1 MTNDKPNLTN
11 TAFADI
17 LAEPFADLL
26 KPKKF
31 YPTITVEYS
40 PSHEEW
46 AQIAEAIW
54 VGALEGGSNHW
65 IAYIHTGGHVLKSGF
80 DVVDSNFEI
89 VIHTEDEDDWFT
101 SGVSYE
107 DYEASEET
115 ETHRVKAFDVIVDGI
130 NLLDPERQRLAL
142 TVSELGQLDAN
153 DYDLIIQLGVF
164 GKEVYC

>member
-11 TAFADI
+11 SHFADI

-31 YPTITVEYS
+31 YPTIMVEYT
-40 PSHEEW
+40 PSREEW

-65 IAYIHTGGHVLKSGF
+65 IAYIHTGGHDLKTGS

-89 VIHTEDEDDWFT
+89 VIHEDDGFIPDG
-101 SGVSYE
+101 SF
-107 DYEASEET
+107 DDEET

-142 TVSELGQLDAN
+142 TVDELGQLDAN

>member
-31 YPTITVEYS
+31 YPTIMVEYT
-40 PSHEEW
+40 PTKEEW
-46 AQIAEAIW
+46 EEIVGAIW

-65 IAYIHTGGHVLKSGF
+65 IAYIHTGGHDLKTGS
-80 DVVDSNFEI
+80 DVVDSNFEV
-89 VIHTEDEDDWFT
+89 VIHEDDGSF
-101 SGVSYE
+101 
-107 DYEASEET
+107 DDEET

-142 TVSELGQLDAN
+142 TVDELGQLDAN

>member
-11 TAFADI
+11 TAFADM
-17 LAEPFADLL
+17 LAEPFAELL

-31 YPTITVEYS
+31 YPTIMVEYT
-40 PSHEEW
+40 PSREEW
-46 AQIAEAIW
+46 AEICEAIW

-65 IAYIHTGGHVLKSGF
+65 IAYIHTGGHDLKTGS

-89 VIHTEDEDDWFT
+89 VIHEDDGSF
-101 SGVSYE
+101 
-107 DYEASEET
+107 DDEET

-142 TVSELGQLDAN
+142 NVDELGQLDAN
-153 DYDLIIQLGVF
+153 DYDYIIQLGVF

>member
-11 TAFADI
+11 SHFADI

-31 YPTITVEYS
+31 YPTIMVEYT
-40 PSHEEW
+40 PSREEW
-46 AQIAEAIW
+46 VEIAEAIW

-65 IAYIHTGGHVLKSGF
+65 IAYIHTGGHDLKTGS

-89 VIHTEDEDDWFT
+89 VIHEDDGFIPDG
-101 SGVSYE
+101 SF
-107 DYEASEET
+107 DDEET

-142 TVSELGQLDAN
+142 TVDELGQLDAN

>member
-11 TAFADI
+11 SHFADI

-31 YPTITVEYS
+31 YPTIMVEYT
-40 PSHEEW
+40 PSRDEW

-65 IAYIHTGGHVLKSGF
+65 IAYIHTGGHDLKTGS
-80 DVVDSNFEI
+80 DIVDSNFEI
-89 VIHTEDEDDWFT
+89 VIHEEDEDGT
-101 SGVSYE
+101 LI
-107 DYEASEET
+107 EEL
-115 ETHRVKAFDVIVDGI
+115 ETQRVKAFDVIVDGI

-142 TVSELGQLDAN
+142 TVDELGQLDAN
-153 DYDLIIQLGVF
+153 DYDYIIQLGVF

>member
-11 TAFADI
+11 SHFADI

-31 YPTITVEYS
+31 YPTIMVEYT
-40 PSHEEW
+40 PSREEW
-46 AQIAEAIW
+46 VEIAEAIW

-89 VIHTEDEDDWFT
+89 VIHEDDGFIPDG
-101 SGVSYE
+101 SF
-107 DYEASEET
+107 DDEET
-115 ETHRVKAFDVIVDGI
+115 ETHRVKAFDVIVEGL
-130 NLLDPERQRLAL
+130 NRLDPSRQNLAY
-142 TVSELGQLDAN
+142 TDLGQLDAN

>member
-11 TAFADI
+11 TAFADMM
-17 LAEPFADLL
+17 AEPFADLL

-31 YPTITVEYS
+31 YPTIMVEYT
-40 PSHEEW
+40 PSRDEW

-65 IAYIHTGGHVLKSGF
+65 LAYIHTKGLDLKCGYT
-80 DVVDSNFEI
+80 VVDKNFDI
-89 VIHTEDEDDWFT
+89 VIHEDNDSYYGYGTE
-101 SGVSYE
+101 
-107 DYEASEET
+107 EET

-142 TVSELGQLDAN
+142 TVDELGQLDAN
-153 DYDLIIQLGVF
+153 DYDYIIQLGVF

>member
-31 YPTITVEYS
+31 YPTIMVEYT
-40 PSHEEW
+40 PTKEEW
-46 AQIAEAIW
+46 EEIAEAIW
-54 VGALEGGSNHW
+54 IGALEGGSNHW
-65 IAYIHTGGHVLKSGF
+65 IDG
-80 DVVDSNFEI
+80 
-89 VIHTEDEDDWFT
+89 IHTEDEFDLKNGYSVVEYNFDIAIHHGSEGWGDDDE
-101 SGVSYE
+101 VE
-107 DYEASEET
+107 K
-115 ETHRVKAFDVIVDGI
+115 VKAFDVIVDGI

-142 TVSELGQLDAN
+142 TVDELGQLDAN
-153 DYDLIIQLGVF
+153 DYDYIIQLGVF

>member
-11 TAFADI
+11 SHFADI

-31 YPTITVEYS
+31 YPTIMVEYT
-40 PSHEEW
+40 PSREEW

-65 IAYIHTGGHVLKSGF
+65 IAYIHTGGHDLKTGS
-80 DVVDSNFEI
+80 DVVDSNFEV
-89 VIHTEDEDDWFT
+89 VIHEDDGFIPDG
-101 SGVSYE
+101 SF
-107 DYEASEET
+107 DDEET

-142 TVSELGQLDAN
+142 TVDELGQLDAN
-153 DYDLIIQLGVF
+153 DYDYIIQLGVF

>member
-11 TAFADI
+11 SHFADI

-31 YPTITVEYS
+31 YPTIMVEYT
-40 PSHEEW
+40 PSREEW
-46 AQIAEAIW
+46 VEIAEAIW

-65 IAYIHTGGHVLKSGF
+65 IAYIHTGGHDLKTGS

-89 VIHTEDEDDWFT
+89 VIHEDDGFIPDG
-101 SGVSYE
+101 SF
-107 DYEASEET
+107 DDEET

-142 TVSELGQLDAN
+142 TVDELGQLDAN
-153 DYDLIIQLGVF
+153 DYDYIIQLGVF